1 MKRIYLHP
9 LPLRICHWV
18 NALIVILLLVTGI
31 ELRLPGVATLPANS
45 TALLVHRYLGWAM
58 TVFSVFWIVYVSKS
72 GNLRR
77 HYGIGK
83 QDFEGIYR
91 QAEFYLFSIFKGKE
105 NPFRPSPDEKFN
117 PLQKLA
123 YGAIMFVFTPL
134 ILVTGLLF
142 SNILPFRKYILL
154 FNAVKGI
161 DATHVI
167 VAYVF
172 ALYLV
177 IHIYMSTLGRNTL
190 SHIKAMVVGYEEEP
204 DKPQIIA
211 DNKERP
217 DAPDVD
223 LSDPIAA
230 TALVFP
236 ENDAACQERPGGQE
250 GGKDHG

>member
-9 LPLRICHWV
+9 LPLRVWHWV

-31 ELRLPGVATLPANS
+31 ELRIPGVATLPANS

-58 TVFSVFWIVYVSKS
+58 TVFSVFWLVYVLRS
-72 GNLRR
+72 GHLRR
-77 HYGIGK
+77 QYVIGK
-83 QDFEGIYR
+83 RDFKGTFS
-91 QAEFYLFSIFKGKE
+91 QAGFYLFSIFRGKE

-134 ILVTGLLF
+134 IVVTGLLF

-167 VAYVF
+167 VAYLF
-172 ALYLV
+172 ALYFV
-177 IHIYMSTLGRNTL
+177 IHIYMATLGRNTL

-211 DNKERP
+211 DNKEQP
-217 DAPDVD
+217 DDLKEDV
-223 LSDPIAA
+223 SHPIAT
-230 TALVFP
+230 TAV
-236 ENDAACQERPGGQE
+236 ASAERTVASRECLDKGE
-250 GGKDHG
+250 GGEDHG

>member
-9 LPLRICHWV
+9 LPLRIWHWV
-18 NALIVILLLVTGI
+18 NALIVILLLITGI
-31 ELRLPGVATLPANS
+31 ELRIPGVASLPANS

-58 TVFSVFWIVYVSKS
+58 TVFSVFWLAYVLKS
-72 GNLRR
+72 SNLRR
-77 HYGIGK
+77 HYVIGK
-83 QDFEGIYR
+83 QDFEGTYR

-105 NPFRPSPDEKFN
+105 NPFRSSPDEKFN

-154 FNAVKGI
+154 FSAVKGI

-204 DKPQIIA
+204 DKPRIIA
-211 DNKERP
+211 DNKEQP
-217 DAPDVD
+217 DDPEVDV
-223 LSDPIAA
+223 SDPIAA

-236 ENDAACQERPGGQE
+236 ENDAACRECRDGQE